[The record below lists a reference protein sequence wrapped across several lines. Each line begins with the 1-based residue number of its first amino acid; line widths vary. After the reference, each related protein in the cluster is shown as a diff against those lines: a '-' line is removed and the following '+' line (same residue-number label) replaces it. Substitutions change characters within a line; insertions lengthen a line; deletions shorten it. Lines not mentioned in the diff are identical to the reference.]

1 MKTTRY
7 RGYVLATVTDRDLY
21 YGGIGDSY
29 RVGQVLI
36 FPAGV
41 KPKVG
46 GEMACADNMD
56 AATEYLDGGSSPV
69 AARPDAAKE
78 PVRADGTSL
87 VQILLTLPFVSLHR
101 ILSLHSIVHK

>member
-36 FPAGV
+36 FAAGV

-46 GEMACADNMD
+46 AEMACADNMD
-56 AATEYLDGGSSPV
+56 AATEYLDGGGSP
-69 AARPDAAKE
+69 AASRPDAGEE
-78 PVRADGTSL
+78 PVRADGPSL
-87 VQILLTLPFVSLHR
+87 AAQAAAADSL
-101 ILSLHSIVHK
+101 SWSSVCWMDG